1 MSTTTEPTTTDKTT
15 AKAQATNVNVKEDL
29 ANIEAVKEVDFTKAP
44 WKDLPVITCTDSECS
59 EQFRQAKV
67 AHPNGRKFAIR
78 VKENGNHTC
87 QPQLFNTCNT
97 PACNERRSARN
108 KALISATLGS
118 TSKSTTATSAPAF
131 SASAGEDLNAL
142 ANGVKDLIT
151 KFVNKHK
158 KHKLLAMVAFQM
170 DGGVDGSDGAESLL
184 RFPPSKIPV
193 EIGDAAKDLLA
204 LCYNAKDATGEGS
217 TEAGL
222 LRSAST
228 LTAAGSKMM
237 AAASEIIRKKDKVTE
252 RGKNGKLAI
261 AIEDNDEGAVE
272 EEDEQEDGK
281 RSH

>member
-15 AKAQATNVNVKEDL
+15 AKAQATNVNAKEDL
-29 ANIEAVKEVDFTKAP
+29 ANIEAVKEVDFTAAP
-44 WKDLPVITCTDSECS
+44 WKDLPVMTCTDSECS
-59 EQFRQAKV
+59 EQFKQAKV
-67 AHPNGRKFAIR
+67 AHPNKDRKFAIR

-118 TSKSTTATSAPAF
+118 TSKSTGATSAPAF

-142 ANGVKDLIT
+142 ANDVKDLIT
-151 KFVNKHK
+151 KFVK
-158 KHKLLAMVAFQM
+158 KHRKQKLHAMVAFQM
-170 DGGVDGSDGAESLL
+170 GGGVDGSDGAESLL

-193 EIGDAAKDLLA
+193 EIGEAAKDLLD

-237 AAASEIIRKKDKVTE
+237 AAASEIILKKDKVTE

-261 AIEDNDEGAVE
+261 DIEDNDEGAL
-272 EEDEQEDGK
+272 EDEDGK

>member
-1 MSTTTEPTTTDKTT
+1 MSTTTTDKTT

-29 ANIEAVKEVDFTKAP
+29 ADIEAVKEVDFTAAP
-44 WKDLPVITCTDSECS
+44 WKYLPVMTCTDSECS
-59 EQFRQAKV
+59 EQFKQAKV
-67 AHPNGRKFAIR
+67 AHPNKDRKFAIR
-78 VKENGNHTC
+78 VKGNGNHTC

-97 PACNERRSARN
+97 SACNERRSARN

-142 ANGVKDLIT
+142 ANDVKNLIT
-151 KFVNKHK
+151 KFVNKHR

-193 EIGDAAKDLLA
+193 EIGEAAKELLA

-217 TEAGL
+217 TEACL

-237 AAASEIIRKKDKVTE
+237 AAASEIILKKDKVTE

-261 AIEDNDEGAVE
+261 DIEDNDEGAL
-272 EEDEQEDGK
+272 EDEDGK